1 MCLIKLKLELPYDPA
16 IPPLGINPEE
26 NHNSKRH
33 IYLSVPGVG
42 NGSPLQCSCLE
53 NFMDRGTFQ
62 GRVQGVAKNW
72 T

>member
-33 IYLSVPGVG
+33 IYLSVY
-42 NGSPLQCSCLE
+42 CSTIYSSQDME
-53 NFMDRGTFQ
+53 AT
-62 GRVQGVAKNW
+62 
-72 T
+72 